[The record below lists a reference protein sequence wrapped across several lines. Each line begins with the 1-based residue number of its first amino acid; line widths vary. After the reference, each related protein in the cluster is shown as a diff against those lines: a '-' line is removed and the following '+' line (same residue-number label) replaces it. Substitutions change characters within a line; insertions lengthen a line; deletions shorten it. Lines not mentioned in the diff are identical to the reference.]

1 MTEIIILAFSAF
13 FISILGTRS
22 VIFIL
27 KNRAVSPDVDLLM
40 GRKKSTPLADAGI
53 AISFALIIAL
63 LGAEISY
70 LIILPIFFLVALAML
85 KNLIKIPAKIEFL
98 VWIISVFVA
107 LFAFHLSISYKIIAG
122 IIWLFLIHSFK
133 KIKNTESILPTHIVI
148 IGLGL
153 SMISVLAEKFP
164 SALAEQS
171 LIFSAAG
178 FGFLWWNLRPARVFA
193 GYIGAVPAGFVA
205 GYLLLLAAS
214 KGYEIPALILP
225 AYIFAYTVGKK
236 SFSDEWLQ
244 HLISGVDIL
253 LVMLA
258 IFALLS
264 PDMAWFNVTVAY
276 ILAFGL
282 EFFIFKKSQK
292 LTPTK

>member
-13 FISILGTRS
+13 FIAILGTRS

-40 GRKKSTPLADAGI
+40 GRKKSPPLADAGI
-53 AISFALIIAL
+53 ALTFALIIGF
-63 LGAEISY
+63 LGAGVGY
-70 LIILPIFFLVALAML
+70 LIIAPIFFLAALALL
-85 KNLIKIPAKIEFL
+85 KNQIKIHQKIEFL
-98 VWIISVFVA
+98 VWVISVSLA
-107 LFAFHLSISYKIIAG
+107 LFSFNLPIIAKVVAG
-122 IIWLFLIHSFK
+122 VFWLFLIGSFK
-133 KIKNTESILPTHIVI
+133 KLENTETILPSHMI
-148 IGLGL
+148 ILGLGL
-153 SMISVLAEKFP
+153 TAISVFDNKFP
-164 SALAEQS
+164 SPLVEQS
-171 LIFSAAG
+171 LIFAAAG
-178 FGFLWWNLRPARVFA
+178 AGFYWWNLRPARVFA
-193 GYIGAVPAGFVA
+193 GYIGAVPTGFVA

-214 KGYEIPALILP
+214 NGYQIPALIFP

-258 IFALLS
+258 IFAFLS

-282 EFFIFKKSQK
+282 EFFIFKKSQN
-292 LTPTK
+292 